1 MTSKM
6 IALKFLDVV
15 FIAASTLIL
24 LCIAGFPMEW
34 LLTFADMS
42 LREFQWF
49 GLFLVF
55 ASLWLIHAIA
65 TSDSAP

>member
-6 IALKFLDVV
+6 IVLKFLDVV

-24 LCIAGFPMEW
+24 LGIAGFPMEW

-42 LREFQWF
+42 LHEFQWF
-49 GLFLVF
+49 GLFLAF

>member
-6 IALKFLDVV
+6 IVLKFLDVV

-24 LCIAGFPMEW
+24 LGIAGFPMEW

>member
-6 IALKFLDVV
+6 ITLKVLDLV
-15 FIAASTLIL
+15 FIGATTLIL
-24 LCIAGFPMEW
+24 LGIAGFPLEW
-34 LLTFADMS
+34 LLTFAEMS

-49 GLFLVF
+49 GLFLAF

-65 TSDSAP
+65 RSDSAP

>member
-6 IALKFLDVV
+6 IALRVLDLV
-15 FIAASTLIL
+15 FIGATTLIL
-24 LCIAGFPMEW
+24 LGIAGFPLGW
-34 LLTFADMS
+34 LLAFAEMS

-49 GLFLVF
+49 ALFLVF

>member
-6 IALKFLDVV
+6 IALKVLDLV
-15 FIAASTLIL
+15 FIGATTLIL
-24 LCIAGFPMEW
+24 LGIAGFPLGW
-34 LLTFADMS
+34 LLTFAEMS

-55 ASLWLIHAIA
+55 TSLWLIHAIA
-65 TSDSAP
+65 TSDSAS